1 MTWLESATHDN
12 PCHSSHKCQRIS
24 ILSILYT
31 HTIRPAVTIRLIWV
45 LHATI
50 SVNKRCVWLG
60 QASQHTAMISGH
72 GVAYPSTAADLC
84 VHQLMR
90 QHVWHVNVSIRSP
103 LFSIV
108 EHGHNALR
116 LGLKIFTRLWLFI
129 VNVFLKKP
137 RLRSILA

>member
-1 MTWLESATHDN
+1 
-12 PCHSSHKCQRIS
+12 
-24 ILSILYT
+24 
-31 HTIRPAVTIRLIWV
+31 
-45 LHATI
+45 
-50 SVNKRCVWLG
+50 
-60 QASQHTAMISGH
+60 MISGH
-72 GVAYPSTAADLC
+72 GVAYPSTAADLY

-108 EHGHNALR
+108 EYGHNALR